1 MTLFKYTPAL
11 IEPAILE
18 KTFIG
23 RTEEI
28 KRINGILKNASAR
41 NSISHT
47 IIIGPKGIGK
57 THFIRTLYHAVKG
70 DIKINELNEH
80 KNSFIPLISAEE
92 EYIGSFGK
100 FILLIMGYLAESKC
114 EGIPPIP
121 IDILEPGV
129 WGDKEKET
137 AVSYLRRFKKN
148 SGKMILL
155 IIDNIDEIIENFTTE
170 DQASLREILMT
181 SDTILLIGSSPG
193 LFDAIGEHSKPFYNF
208 FETIW
213 LNELTFKE
221 SKKLIKIYAEID
233 ERKQLKGNF
242 ASIEPKF
249 KAIYVLAG
257 GNPRIILSFY
267 RIVTDHAA
275 DSIETIFL
283 KVFDELAPY
292 FRQWM
297 KNISKQQ
304 REIIDVMA
312 RAPELLT
319 PTEIASRCRFPVSV
333 VVTQIKRLEKA
344 GYIAK
349 AKQKR
354 SKRVLY
360 EINEKL
366 LGTWRKLSTAA
377 GKKKLELLLK
387 FYETW
392 YAEEKSTNDLPKQFS
407 DIHEISAQR
416 FVSRLLESDNIYER
430 IAAVFKYL
438 IRKSEIYYVKTIL
451 QEIEKTGQT
460 ILFEFL
466 GPFLSFVNYLDKGK
480 DNEIIE
486 RLRRENRVVVE
497 EMLDLY
503 FTQKPR

>member
-121 IDILEPGV
+121 VDILEPGV

-292 FRQWM
+292 FR
-297 KNISKQQ
+297 
-304 REIIDVMA
+304 
-312 RAPELLT
+312 
-319 PTEIASRCRFPVSV
+319 
-333 VVTQIKRLEKA
+333 
-344 GYIAK
+344 
-349 AKQKR
+349 
-354 SKRVLY
+354 
-360 EINEKL
+360 
-366 LGTWRKLSTAA
+366 
-377 GKKKLELLLK
+377 
-387 FYETW
+387 
-392 YAEEKSTNDLPKQFS
+392 
-407 DIHEISAQR
+407 
-416 FVSRLLESDNIYER
+416 
-430 IAAVFKYL
+430 
-438 IRKSEIYYVKTIL
+438 
-451 QEIEKTGQT
+451 
-460 ILFEFL
+460 
-466 GPFLSFVNYLDKGK
+466 
-480 DNEIIE
+480 
-486 RLRRENRVVVE
+486 
-497 EMLDLY
+497 
-503 FTQKPR
+503 